1 MEEHLWRSI
10 ILVRTPESNAEEKR
24 AAGEAA
30 AEMARDGM
38 VLGLGT
44 GSTVAWTIKRIG
56 EKVEEGLEVLGVPT
70 SYQAQELAIAA
81 GIPLTSL
88 DQDPV
93 LDLAIDGA
101 DQVSR
106 EFIAIKG
113 GGAAHAREKVV
124 AASAQWFVIVA
135 DSTKLVGS
143 LNHPVPV
150 EVLPIAARLAKS
162 RIEELGGSPQI
173 RQAKMK
179 DGPVITDNGNFVID
193 ADFGKIEDP
202 GVLATQL
209 SEIPGVVEHGIF
221 EEIDQ
226 LVVAIDG
233 KVKTFSRE

>member
-1 MEEHLWRSI
+1 M
-10 ILVRTPESNAEEKR
+10 VRTPDSNADEKR

-30 AEMARDGM
+30 ADMVRDGM

-56 EKVEEGLEVLGVPT
+56 EMVEEGMEVLGVPT

-81 GIPLTSL
+81 GIPLTTL

-101 DQVSR
+101 DQ
-106 EFIAIKG
+106 IAADLTTIKG

-124 AASAQWFVIVA
+124 ASSAHWFVIVA
-135 DSTKLVGS
+135 DSTKRVDL
-143 LNHPVPV
+143 LTHPVPV
-150 EVLPIAARLAKS
+150 EVLPFAARLAKGW
-162 RIEELGGSPQI
+162 IEELGGTPSI

-193 ADFGKIEDP
+193 ADFGVIEDP
-202 GVLATQL
+202 GLLAAQL

-221 EEIDQ
+221 EIVDQ
-226 LVVAIDG
+226 LVVVIDG
-233 KVKTFSRE
+233 EVRTFNRE

>member
-1 MEEHLWRSI
+1 M
-10 ILVRTPESNAEEKR
+10 RTPESNAEEKR

-30 AEMARDGM
+30 AGMVRDGM

-106 EFIAIKG
+106 DLIAIKG

-124 AASAQWFVIVA
+124 AASAQWFVVVA

-150 EVLPIAARLAKS
+150 EVLPFAAKLAMS

-193 ADFGKIEDP
+193 ADFGEIEDP
-202 GVLATQL
+202 GLLGTQL

-221 EEIDQ
+221 ENVDQ
-226 LVVAIDG
+226 LVIVLDG
-233 KVKTFSRE
+233 EVKIFSRE

>member
-1 MEEHLWRSI
+1 M
-10 ILVRTPESNAEEKR
+10 VRTPESNAEEKR

-30 AEMARDGM
+30 AGMVRDGM

-106 EFIAIKG
+106 DLIAIKG

-124 AASAQWFVIVA
+124 AASAQWFVVVA

-150 EVLPIAARLAKS
+150 EVLPFAAKLAMS

-193 ADFGKIEDP
+193 ADFGEIEDP
-202 GVLATQL
+202 GLLGTQL

-221 EEIDQ
+221 ENVDQ
-226 LVVAIDG
+226 LVIVLDG
-233 KVKTFSRE
+233 EVKIFSRE

>member
-1 MEEHLWRSI
+1 M
-10 ILVRTPESNAEEKR
+10 VRTPESNAEEKR

-30 AEMARDGM
+30 AGMVRDGM

-106 EFIAIKG
+106 DLIAIKG

-124 AASAQWFVIVA
+124 AASAQWFVVVA

-143 LNHPVPV
+143 LTHPVPV
-150 EVLPIAARLAKS
+150 EVLPFAAKLAMS

-193 ADFGKIEDP
+193 ADFGEIEDP
-202 GVLATQL
+202 GLLGTQL

-221 EEIDQ
+221 ENVDQ
-226 LVVAIDG
+226 LVIVLDG
-233 KVKTFSRE
+233 EVKIFSRE

>member
-1 MEEHLWRSI
+1 M
-10 ILVRTPESNAEEKR
+10 VRTPDSNAGEKR

-30 AEMARDGM
+30 AGMVRDGM

-44 GSTVAWTIKRIG
+44 GSTVAWTIKKIG
-56 EKVEEGLEVLGVPT
+56 EMVEEGMEVLGVPT

-101 DQVSR
+101 D
-106 EFIAIKG
+106 EIAKYLTAIKG

-124 AASAQWFVIVA
+124 AASARWFVIVA
-135 DSTKLVGS
+135 DSSKYVDS
-143 LNHPVPV
+143 LSHPVPV
-150 EVLPIAARLAKS
+150 EVLPIAGRLAS
-162 RIEELGGSPQI
+162 RRIEELGGSPQI

-193 ADFGKIEDP
+193 ADFGRIEDP
-202 GVLATQL
+202 GGLAAQL

-221 EEIDQ
+221 ENVNE
-226 LVVAIDG
+226 LVVVIDG
-233 KVKTFSRE
+233 AVKTFRRE

>member
-1 MEEHLWRSI
+1 M
-10 ILVRTPESNAEEKR
+10 VRTPDSNSGEKR

-30 AEMARDGM
+30 AGMVRDGM

-44 GSTVAWTIKRIG
+44 GSTVAWTIKKIG
-56 EKVEEGLEVLGVPT
+56 EMVEEGMEVLGVPT
-70 SYQAQELAIAA
+70 SYQAQELAIAS

-101 DQVSR
+101 D
-106 EFIAIKG
+106 EIAKDLTAIKG

-124 AASAQWFVIVA
+124 AASARWFVIVV
-135 DSTKLVGS
+135 DSSKYVEILS
-143 LNHPVPV
+143 HPVPV
-150 EVLPIAARLAKS
+150 EVLPIASRLAS
-162 RIEELGGSPQI
+162 RRIEDLGGSPQI

-193 ADFGKIEDP
+193 ADFGRIEDP
-202 GVLATQL
+202 GGLAAQL

-221 EEIDQ
+221 ENVDE
-226 LVVAIDG
+226 LVVVIDG
-233 KVKTFSRE
+233 AVKTFRRE

>member
-1 MEEHLWRSI
+1 M
-10 ILVRTPESNAEEKR
+10 V
-24 AAGEAA
+24 
-30 AEMARDGM
+30 RDGM

-56 EKVEEGLEVLGVPT
+56 EMVEEGMEVLGVPT

-101 DQVSR
+101 D
-106 EFIAIKG
+106 EIAKDLTAIKG

-124 AASAQWFVIVA
+124 AASARWFVIVA
-135 DSTKLVGS
+135 DSSKYVDS
-143 LNHPVPV
+143 LSHPVPV
-150 EVLPIAARLAKS
+150 EVLPIAGRLAS
-162 RIEELGGSPQI
+162 RRIEELGGSPQI

-193 ADFGKIEDP
+193 ADFGRIEDP
-202 GVLATQL
+202 GGLAARL

-221 EEIDQ
+221 ENVNE
-226 LVVAIDG
+226 LVVVIDG
-233 KVKTFSRE
+233 AVKTFRRE

>member
-1 MEEHLWRSI
+1 M
-10 ILVRTPESNAEEKR
+10 VRTPDSNSGEKR

-30 AEMARDGM
+30 AGMVRDGM

-44 GSTVAWTIKRIG
+44 GSTVAWTIKKIG
-56 EKVEEGLEVLGVPT
+56 EMVEEGMEVLGVPT
-70 SYQAQELAIAA
+70 SYQAQEQAIAS

-101 DQVSR
+101 D
-106 EFIAIKG
+106 EIAKDLTAIKG

-124 AASAQWFVIVA
+124 AASARWFVIVV
-135 DSTKLVGS
+135 DSSKYVEILS
-143 LNHPVPV
+143 HPVPV
-150 EVLPIAARLAKS
+150 EVLPIASRLAS
-162 RIEELGGSPQI
+162 RRIEDLGGSPQI

-193 ADFGKIEDP
+193 ADFGRIEDP
-202 GVLATQL
+202 GGLAAQL

-221 EEIDQ
+221 ENVDE
-226 LVVAIDG
+226 LVVVIDG
-233 KVKTFSRE
+233 AVKTFRRE

>member
-1 MEEHLWRSI
+1 M
-10 ILVRTPESNAEEKR
+10 VRTPDSNAGEKR

-56 EKVEEGLEVLGVPT
+56 EMVEEGMEVLGVPT

-106 EFIAIKG
+106 DLIAIKG

-124 AASAQWFVIVA
+124 AASAQWFVVVA

-150 EVLPIAARLAKS
+150 EVLPFAAKLAMS

-202 GVLATQL
+202 GVLGTQL

-221 EEIDQ
+221 ENVDQ
-226 LVVAIDG
+226 LVIVLDG
-233 KVKTFSRE
+233 EVKIFSRE

>member
-1 MEEHLWRSI
+1 M
-10 ILVRTPESNAEEKR
+10 VRTPESNAEEKR

-30 AEMARDGM
+30 ADMVRDGM

-56 EKVEEGLEVLGVPT
+56 EKVEVGLEVLGVPT
-70 SYQAQELAIAA
+70 SYQASELAIAA

-101 DQVSR
+101 DQISR
-106 EFIAIKG
+106 EFVAIKG

-135 DSTKLVGS
+135 DSSKFVKTLTF
-143 LNHPVPV
+143 PVPV
-150 EVLPIAARLAKS
+150 EVLPFAAKLAKS
-162 RIEELGGSPQI
+162 RIEELGGTPTL

-202 GVLATQL
+202 GVLGTQL

-221 EEIDQ
+221 EEMDQ
-226 LVVAIDG
+226 VVLVLDG
-233 KVKTFSRE
+233 EVKIFSRE

>member
-1 MEEHLWRSI
+1 MVM
-10 ILVRTPESNAEEKR
+10 VRTPDSNVEEKR

-30 AEMARDGM
+30 AEMVRDGM

-56 EKVEEGLEVLGVPT
+56 EMVEEGIEVLGVPT

-81 GIPLTSL
+81 NIPLTTL

-101 DQVSR
+101 DQ
-106 EFIAIKG
+106 IAADLTTIKG

-124 AASAQWFVIVA
+124 ASSAQWFVIVA
-135 DSTKLVGS
+135 DSSKYVDLLT
-143 LNHPVPV
+143 HPVPV
-150 EVLPIAARLAKS
+150 EVLPFAARLAKS
-162 RIEELGGSPQI
+162 RIEDLGGTPLL

-193 ADFGKIEDP
+193 ADFGVIEDP
-202 GVLATQL
+202 GLLATQL

-221 EEIDQ
+221 EIVDE
-226 LVVAIDG
+226 LVVVIDG
-233 KVKTFSRE
+233 EVRTFNRE

>member
-1 MEEHLWRSI
+1 M
-10 ILVRTPESNAEEKR
+10 RTPDSNADEKR

-30 AEMARDGM
+30 AEMVRDGM

-106 EFIAIKG
+106 DLIAIKG

-143 LNHPVPV
+143 LSHPVPV

-221 EEIDQ
+221 EQIDQ

-233 KVKTFSRE
+233 EVKIFSRE

>member
-1 MEEHLWRSI
+1 M
-10 ILVRTPESNAEEKR
+10 VRTPDSNAGEKR

-30 AEMARDGM
+30 AGMVRDGM

-56 EKVEEGLEVLGVPT
+56 EMVEEGMEVLGVPT

-106 EFIAIKG
+106 DLIAIKG

-124 AASAQWFVIVA
+124 AASAQWFVVVA

-150 EVLPIAARLAKS
+150 EVLPFAAKLAMS

-202 GVLATQL
+202 GVLGTQL

-221 EEIDQ
+221 ENVDQ
-226 LVVAIDG
+226 LVIVLDG
-233 KVKTFSRE
+233 EVKIFSRE

>member
-1 MEEHLWRSI
+1 M
-10 ILVRTPESNAEEKR
+10 VRTPESNAEEKR

-30 AEMARDGM
+30 AGMVRDGM

-56 EKVEEGLEVLGVPT
+56 EMVEEGLEVLGVPT

-81 GIPLTSL
+81 GIPLTTL

-106 EFIAIKG
+106 DLIAITG

-124 AASAQWFVIVA
+124 AASAQWFVVVA
-135 DSTKLVGS
+135 DSSKFVKTLTF
-143 LNHPVPV
+143 PVPV
-150 EVLPIAARLAKS
+150 EVLPFAAKLAKS

-179 DGPVITDNGNFVID
+179 DGPVITDNGNFDID
-193 ADFGKIEDP
+193 ADFGEIEDP
-202 GVLATQL
+202 GLLGTQL

-221 EEIDQ
+221 ENVDE
-226 LVVAIDG
+226 LVVVIDG
-233 KVKTFSRE
+233 AVKTFSRE

>member
-1 MEEHLWRSI
+1 M
-10 ILVRTPESNAEEKR
+10 VRTPDSNVEEKR

-30 AEMARDGM
+30 AEMVRDGM

-56 EKVEEGLEVLGVPT
+56 EMVEEGMEVLGVPT

-101 DQVSR
+101 DQ
-106 EFIAIKG
+106 IAADLTTIKG

-124 AASAQWFVIVA
+124 ASSATWFVIVA
-135 DSTKLVGS
+135 DSTKRVDLLS
-143 LNHPVPV
+143 HPVPV
-150 EVLPIAARLAKS
+150 EVLPFAASLAK
-162 RIEELGGSPQI
+162 RWIEELGGTPVI

-193 ADFGKIEDP
+193 ADFGVIEDP
-202 GVLATQL
+202 GLLAAQL

-221 EEIDQ
+221 EIVDQ
-226 LVVAIDG
+226 LIVVIDG
-233 KVKTFSRE
+233 QVKTFNRE

>member
-1 MEEHLWRSI
+1 M
-10 ILVRTPESNAEEKR
+10 VRTPDSNAGEKR

-30 AEMARDGM
+30 AGMVRDGM

-56 EKVEEGLEVLGVPT
+56 EMVEEGMEVLGVPT

-101 DQVSR
+101 D
-106 EFIAIKG
+106 EIAKDLTAFKG

-124 AASAQWFVIVA
+124 AASARWFVIVA
-135 DSTKLVGS
+135 DSSKYVDS
-143 LNHPVPV
+143 LSHPVPV
-150 EVLPIAARLAKS
+150 EVLPIAGRLAS
-162 RIEELGGSPQI
+162 RRIEELGGSPQI

-193 ADFGKIEDP
+193 ADFGRIEDP
-202 GVLATQL
+202 GGLAARL

-221 EEIDQ
+221 ENVNE
-226 LVVAIDG
+226 LVVVIDG
-233 KVKTFSRE
+233 AVKTFRRE

>member
-1 MEEHLWRSI
+1 M
-10 ILVRTPESNAEEKR
+10 VRTPDSNADEKR

-30 AEMARDGM
+30 AEMVRDGM

-56 EKVEEGLEVLGVPT
+56 EMVAEGMEVLGVPT
-70 SYQAQELAIAA
+70 SYQAQKLAISS
-81 GIPLTSL
+81 GIPLTTL

-101 DQVSR
+101 DQ
-106 EFIAIKG
+106 IAADLTAIKG

-124 AASAQWFVIVA
+124 AHSAQWFVIVA
-135 DSTKLVGS
+135 DSSKRVDLLS
-143 LNHPVPV
+143 HPVPV
-150 EVLPIAARLAKS
+150 EVLPFAAKLAGIW
-162 RIEELGGSPQI
+162 IEELGGSPTI

-193 ADFGKIEDP
+193 ADFGVIEDP
-202 GVLATQL
+202 GLLAAQL

-221 EEIDQ
+221 ENVDE
-226 LVVAIDG
+226 LVVVIDG
-233 KVKTFSRE
+233 EVKVFCRE

>member
-1 MEEHLWRSI
+1 M
-10 ILVRTPESNAEEKR
+10 VRTPDSNVEEKR

-30 AEMARDGM
+30 AEMVRDGM

-56 EKVEEGLEVLGVPT
+56 EMVEEGMEVLGVPT

-101 DQVSR
+101 DQ
-106 EFIAIKG
+106 IAADLTTIKG

-124 AASAQWFVIVA
+124 ASSATWFVIVA
-135 DSTKLVGS
+135 DSTKRVDLLS
-143 LNHPVPV
+143 HPVPV
-150 EVLPIAARLAKS
+150 EVLPFAARLAK
-162 RIEELGGSPQI
+162 RWIEELGGTPAI

-193 ADFGKIEDP
+193 ADFGTIEDP
-202 GVLATQL
+202 GLLAAQL

-221 EEIDQ
+221 EIVDQ
-226 LVVAIDG
+226 LVVVIDG
-233 KVKTFSRE
+233 QVKTFNRE

>member
-1 MEEHLWRSI
+1 M
-10 ILVRTPESNAEEKR
+10 VRTPESNAEEKR

-30 AEMARDGM
+30 AEMVRDGM

-124 AASAQWFVIVA
+124 AASAQWFVVVA

-143 LNHPVPV
+143 LSHPVPV
-150 EVLPIAARLAKS
+150 EVLPFAARLAKS
-162 RIEELGGSPQI
+162 RIEELGGSPTL

-202 GVLATQL
+202 GVLGTQL

-221 EEIDQ
+221 EQVDQ
-226 LVVAIDG
+226 LVVVLDG
-233 KVKTFSRE
+233 EVKIFSRE

>member
-1 MEEHLWRSI
+1 M
-10 ILVRTPESNAEEKR
+10 VRTPDSNAGEKR

-30 AEMARDGM
+30 AGMVRDGM

-56 EKVEEGLEVLGVPT
+56 EMVEEGMEVLGVPT

-101 DQVSR
+101 DQISR
-106 EFIAIKG
+106 DLIAIKG

-124 AASAQWFVIVA
+124 AASARWFVIVA
-135 DSTKLVGS
+135 DSSKYVDS
-143 LNHPVPV
+143 LSHPVPV
-150 EVLPIAARLAKS
+150 EVLPIAGRLAS
-162 RIEELGGSPQI
+162 RRIEELGGSPQI
-173 RQAKMK
+173 RQARMK

-193 ADFGKIEDP
+193 ADFGTIEDP
-202 GVLATQL
+202 GPLAAQL

-221 EEIDQ
+221 ENVDE
-226 LVVAIDG
+226 LVVVIDG
-233 KVKTFSRE
+233 AVKTFRRE

>member
-1 MEEHLWRSI
+1 M
-10 ILVRTPESNAEEKR
+10 RTPESNAEEKR

-30 AEMARDGM
+30 AGMVRDGM

-106 EFIAIKG
+106 DLIAIKG

-124 AASAQWFVIVA
+124 AASAQWFVVVA

-143 LNHPVPV
+143 LTHPVPV
-150 EVLPIAARLAKS
+150 EVLPFAAKLAMS

-193 ADFGKIEDP
+193 ADFGEIEDP
-202 GVLATQL
+202 GLLGTQL

-221 EEIDQ
+221 ENVDQ
-226 LVVAIDG
+226 LVIVLDG
-233 KVKTFSRE
+233 EVKIFSRE

>member
-1 MEEHLWRSI
+1 M
-10 ILVRTPESNAEEKR
+10 VRTPESNAEEKR

-30 AEMARDGM
+30 AGMVRDGM

-106 EFIAIKG
+106 DLIAIKG

-124 AASAQWFVIVA
+124 AASAQWFVVVA

-143 LNHPVPV
+143 LTHPVPV
-150 EVLPIAARLAKS
+150 EVLPFAAKLAMS

-193 ADFGKIEDP
+193 ADFGEIEDP

-221 EEIDQ
+221 ENVDE
-226 LVVAIDG
+226 LVVVIEG
-233 KVKTFSRE
+233 QVKTYRRE

>member
-1 MEEHLWRSI
+1 M
-10 ILVRTPESNAEEKR
+10 VRTPESNAEEKR

-30 AEMARDGM
+30 ADMGRDGM
-38 VLGLGT
+38 VLGLGP
-44 GSTVAWTIKRIG
+44 GATVAWTLKRIG

-70 SYQAQELAIAA
+70 SYQASELAIAA

-101 DQVSR
+101 DQISR
-106 EFIAIKG
+106 EFVAIKG

-135 DSTKLVGS
+135 DSSKFVKTLTF
-143 LNHPVPV
+143 PVPV
-150 EVLPIAARLAKS
+150 EVLPFAAKLAKS
-162 RIEELGGSPQI
+162 RIEELGGTPTL

-202 GVLATQL
+202 GVLGTQL

-226 LVVAIDG
+226 LVIVLDG
-233 KVKTFSRE
+233 EVKIFSRE

>member
-1 MEEHLWRSI
+1 LRAIWRRI
-10 ILVRTPESNAEEKR
+10 NLVRTPDSNADEKR

-30 AEMARDGM
+30 AEMVRDGM

-44 GSTVAWTIKRIG
+44 GSTVDWTIKRIG
-56 EKVEEGLEVLGVPT
+56 EMVEEGMEVLGVPT
-70 SYQAQELAIAA
+70 SYQASELAIAS

-101 DQVSR
+101 DQ
-106 EFIAIKG
+106 IARDLTTIKG

-124 AASAQWFVIVA
+124 ASSAQWFVIVA
-135 DSTKLVGS
+135 DSSKRVDALS
-143 LNHPVPV
+143 HPVPV
-150 EVLPIAARLAKS
+150 EVLPFAARLAKS
-162 RIEELGGSPQI
+162 RIEDLGGSPNL

-193 ADFGKIEDP
+193 ADFGTIEDP

-221 EEIDQ
+221 ENVDQ
-226 LVVAIDG
+226 LIVVIDG
-233 KVKTFSRE
+233 EVKTFNRE

>member
-1 MEEHLWRSI
+1 M
-10 ILVRTPESNAEEKR
+10 VRTPDSNSGEKR

-30 AEMARDGM
+30 AGMVRDGM

-44 GSTVAWTIKRIG
+44 GSTVAWTIKKIG
-56 EKVEEGLEVLGVPT
+56 EMVEEGMEVLGVPT
-70 SYQAQELAIAA
+70 SYQAQELAIAS

-101 DQVSR
+101 D
-106 EFIAIKG
+106 EIAKDLTAIKG

-124 AASAQWFVIVA
+124 AASARWFVIVV
-135 DSTKLVGS
+135 DSSKYVEILS
-143 LNHPVPV
+143 HPVPV
-150 EVLPIAARLAKS
+150 EVLPIASRLAS
-162 RIEELGGSPQI
+162 RRIEDLGGSPQI

-193 ADFGKIEDP
+193 ADFGRIEDP
-202 GVLATQL
+202 GGLAAQL

-221 EEIDQ
+221 ENVDE
-226 LVVAIDG
+226 LVVVIDG
-233 KVKTFSRE
+233 QVKTFRRE

>member
-1 MEEHLWRSI
+1 M
-10 ILVRTPESNAEEKR
+10 VRTPDSNSGEKR

-30 AEMARDGM
+30 AGMVRDGM

-44 GSTVAWTIKRIG
+44 GSTVAWTIKKIG
-56 EKVEEGLEVLGVPT
+56 EMVEEGMEVLGVPT
-70 SYQAQELAIAA
+70 SYQAQELAIAS

-101 DQVSR
+101 D
-106 EFIAIKG
+106 EIAKDLTAIKG

-124 AASAQWFVIVA
+124 AASARWFVIVV
-135 DSTKLVGS
+135 DSSKYVEILS
-143 LNHPVPV
+143 HPVPV
-150 EVLPIAARLAKS
+150 EVLPIASRLAS
-162 RIEELGGSPQI
+162 RRIEDLGGSPQI

-193 ADFGKIEDP
+193 ADFGRIEDP
-202 GVLATQL
+202 GLLAAQL

-221 EEIDQ
+221 ENVDE
-226 LVVAIDG
+226 LVVVIDG
-233 KVKTFSRE
+233 AVKTFRRE

>member
-1 MEEHLWRSI
+1 
-10 ILVRTPESNAEEKR
+10 V
-24 AAGEAA
+24 
-30 AEMARDGM
+30 RDGM

-56 EKVEEGLEVLGVPT
+56 EMVEEGMEVLGVPT

-101 DQVSR
+101 D
-106 EFIAIKG
+106 EIAKDLTAIKG

-124 AASAQWFVIVA
+124 AASARWFVIVV
-135 DSTKLVGS
+135 DSSKYVEILS
-143 LNHPVPV
+143 HPVPV
-150 EVLPIAARLAKS
+150 EVLPFAAKLAGR
-162 RIEELGGSPQI
+162 RIEELGGSPKI

-193 ADFGKIEDP
+193 ADFGRIEDP
-202 GVLATQL
+202 GLLAAQL

-221 EEIDQ
+221 ESVDE
-226 LVVAIDG
+226 LVVVIDG
-233 KVKTFSRE
+233 MVKTFRRE

>member
-1 MEEHLWRSI
+1 M
-10 ILVRTPESNAEEKR
+10 VRTPDSNSGEKR

-30 AEMARDGM
+30 AGMVRDGM

-44 GSTVAWTIKRIG
+44 GSTVAWTIKKIG
-56 EKVEEGLEVLGVPT
+56 EMVEEVMEVLGVPT
-70 SYQAQELAIAA
+70 SYQAQELAIAS

-101 DQVSR
+101 D
-106 EFIAIKG
+106 EIAKDLTAIKG

-124 AASAQWFVIVA
+124 AASARWFVIVA
-135 DSTKLVGS
+135 DSSKYVEILS
-143 LNHPVPV
+143 HPVPV
-150 EVLPIAARLAKS
+150 EVLPIASRLAS
-162 RIEELGGSPQI
+162 RRIEDLGGSPQI

-193 ADFGKIEDP
+193 ADFGRIEDP
-202 GVLATQL
+202 GLLAAQL

-221 EEIDQ
+221 ENVDE
-226 LVVAIDG
+226 LVVVIDG
-233 KVKTFSRE
+233 AVKTFRRE

>member
-1 MEEHLWRSI
+1 M
-10 ILVRTPESNAEEKR
+10 VRTPESNAEEKR

-30 AEMARDGM
+30 AGMVRDGM

-106 EFIAIKG
+106 DLIAIKG

-124 AASAQWFVIVA
+124 AASAQWFVVVA

-143 LNHPVPV
+143 LSHPVPV
-150 EVLPIAARLAKS
+150 EVLPFAAKLAMS

-193 ADFGKIEDP
+193 ADFGEIEDP
-202 GVLATQL
+202 GLLGTQL

-221 EEIDQ
+221 ENVDE
-226 LVVAIDG
+226 LVVVIDG
-233 KVKTFSRE
+233 KVKTFRRE

>member
-1 MEEHLWRSI
+1 M
-10 ILVRTPESNAEEKR
+10 VRTPDSNVEEKR

-30 AEMARDGM
+30 AEMVRDGM

-56 EKVEEGLEVLGVPT
+56 EMVAEGMEVLGVPT

-81 GIPLTSL
+81 GIPLTTL
-88 DQDPV
+88 EQDPV

-101 DQVSR
+101 DQ
-106 EFIAIKG
+106 IAADLTAIKG

-124 AASAQWFVIVA
+124 AHSAQWFVIVA
-135 DSTKLVGS
+135 DSSKRVDLLS
-143 LNHPVPV
+143 HPVPV
-150 EVLPIAARLAKS
+150 EVLPFAAKLVGIW
-162 RIEELGGSPQI
+162 IEELGGSPQI

-193 ADFGKIEDP
+193 ADFGVIEDP
-202 GVLATQL
+202 GLLAAQL

-221 EEIDQ
+221 ENVDE
-226 LVVAIDG
+226 LVVVIDG
-233 KVKTFSRE
+233 EVKVFCRE

>member
-1 MEEHLWRSI
+1 M
-10 ILVRTPESNAEEKR
+10 VRTPDSNAGEKR

-30 AEMARDGM
+30 AGMVRDGM

-44 GSTVAWTIKRIG
+44 GSTVAWTIKKIG
-56 EKVEEGLEVLGVPT
+56 EMVEEGMEVLGVPT

-101 DQVSR
+101 D
-106 EFIAIKG
+106 EIAKDLTAIKG

-124 AASAQWFVIVA
+124 AASARWFVIVA
-135 DSTKLVGS
+135 DSSKYVDS
-143 LNHPVPV
+143 LSHPVPV
-150 EVLPIAARLAKS
+150 EVLPIAGRLAS
-162 RIEELGGSPQI
+162 RRIEELGGSPQI

-193 ADFGKIEDP
+193 ADFGRIEDP
-202 GVLATQL
+202 GGLAARL

-221 EEIDQ
+221 ENVNE
-226 LVVAIDG
+226 LVVVIDG
-233 KVKTFSRE
+233 AVKTFRRE

>member
-1 MEEHLWRSI
+1 M
-10 ILVRTPESNAEEKR
+10 VRTPDSKAEEKR

-30 AEMARDGM
+30 AEMVRDGM

-56 EKVEEGLEVLGVPT
+56 EMVEEGMEVLGVPT

-101 DQVSR
+101 DQISR
-106 EFIAIKG
+106 DLIAIKG

-124 AASAQWFVIVA
+124 AASARWFVIVA
-135 DSTKLVGS
+135 DSSKYVDS
-143 LNHPVPV
+143 LSHPVPV
-150 EVLPIAARLAKS
+150 EVLPIAGRLAS
-162 RIEELGGSPQI
+162 RRIEELGGSPQI
-173 RQAKMK
+173 RQARMK

-193 ADFGKIEDP
+193 ADFGTIEDP
-202 GVLATQL
+202 GPLAAQL

-221 EEIDQ
+221 ENVDE
-226 LVVAIDG
+226 LVVVIDG
-233 KVKTFSRE
+233 AVKTFRRE